1 MEFYKLNH
9 EVNKKDLKHFSYP
22 NQKLGVI
29 IHIEDEEGKILLQRR
44 GPKSRDE
51 NGLFEDVGGKIEKSD
66 ITFKKAIERE
76 LKEEVGTDAKID
88 IAASIGIF
96 HILKGDINWVFVIYF
111 GSYKGGDIKVMEPE
125 KCLGYVN

>member
-9 EVNKKDLKHFSYP
+9 EVNKKDLEHFSYP

-76 LKEEVGTDAKID
+76 LKPMQRLI
-88 IAASIGIF
+88 SP
-96 HILKGDINWVFVIYF
+96 HQ
-111 GSYKGGDIKVMEPE
+111 
-125 KCLGYVN
+125 